1 MSSKAQTAII
11 SLHSAG
17 SGDLTESSA
26 ARGRA
31 IRFLLMGCSSLF
43 ILVATLSVS
52 LAEDHVTRS
61 VESALKW
68 RPLRKP
74 VHTQVSQK
82 STVQDRIP
90 VERFRLVNQ
99 GTPEELEIRAVMP
112 ASMLHNDFEA
122 SVKIHSTAAG
132 LHLGLVLILPHQP
145 DPRTG
150 KPLESIIVGD
160 TLRHVNQWQTLNIE
174 VTQKLVD
181 AGLRRIRAELNRPD
195 IRSQEALIAG
205 LAIVVE
211 ASPGEIFFDIGE
223 AKFGPLIGPSKSLMQ
238 LVSSPQTEPD
248 PKELVRSFIPLDVE
262 LGGLMLDE
270 QPVILRLAPDHGEA
284 IETIKKFRLNAMWV
298 PDYRETARA
307 RELFDARLGV
317 LATPPHPEFEPGDF
331 SRLIQ
336 ALPPLDQLC
345 PNVSAWIQGT
355 RVTPEEHAHLL
366 AWSREVRSAD
376 RAFQRL
382 QMADVTAGE
391 GAVAREIDLVGIGR
405 HVVGRDIT
413 FGALRN
419 LLVRRQQNGGQLSC
433 PWTWV
438 QMEPSSAQ
446 QAWRH
451 NLGFRPATIEPEQI
465 QQGVY
470 AALSAGY
477 KGIGFWKTHALQM
490 DDADD
495 RETAIAI
502 ELACMEIELLEP
514 FLSRGRMDGYLALQ
528 TRGQEKKNRVRGTES
543 RLNSA
548 LGGRTVGAT
557 VSGYEGPETHD
568 AAVISGKGNTLILA
582 TAWDNVSQFVPGP
595 MYEKEVSLVVAS
607 SETASAWQISTTGV
621 YGLPREV
628 TAGGLALKI
637 KDFDQCAALVIS
649 SNPTALLPGLEK
661 KIHTLAPVA
670 AAKLS
675 ELASLKYVRVLQTVE
690 MLRAQ
695 HTVPPN
701 VDALMSN
708 SKQLLDRSEFELS
721 TKDYHEAALKAREAM
736 RYIRQAQQAC
746 WNDAIRSL
754 TSPSASPH
762 AASFST
768 LPDHWKLMHYL
779 EQQQQRLSEN
789 LLASGDFES
798 LRSVSQHGWKVD
810 VLPKSS
816 YLTTADIVQDSR
828 AGKTLRVIAWKSADA
843 AQSSQNDA
851 MPVLVTTPEVPVSP
865 GDVMVVTGR
874 VRKGPAT
881 SLEARRPLVIF
892 DSELGP
898 ECSVRA
904 NIDSE
909 WSRFEMIRPVGQ
921 SSTFSVTLGLM
932 GHSSVEEV
940 LIDDLSIRKLPA
952 MSASGAIQLIGSEKL
967 SDVGNGP
974 SDAPLRDD
982 SMDRSSPQANPQ

>member
-1 MSSKAQTAII
+1 MMSSKIQTGITF
-11 SLHSAG
+11 LKSA
-17 SGDLTESSA
+17 DCQCQA
-26 ARGRA
+26 DFFNARGRVS
-31 IRFLLMGCSSLF
+31 RFLLAGCSSLF
-43 ILVATLSVS
+43 ILLIAMSALA
-52 LAEDHVTRS
+52 AEDQVTGQ
-61 VESALKW
+61 ADQPLKW
-68 RPLRKP
+68 RSVRKLI
-74 VHTQVSQK
+74 HTQVTHK
-82 STVQDRIP
+82 STVQDKIP
-90 VERFRLVNQ
+90 VERFRLQNQ
-99 GTPEELEIRAVMP
+99 GTPEEVEIRAGLP

-122 SVKIHSTAAG
+122 SVKVHSTAAG

-150 KPLESIIVGD
+150 KPLESIVVGD
-160 TLRHVNQWQTLNIE
+160 TLRSVNQWQTMNVK
-174 VTQKLVD
+174 VTQKVVE
-181 AGLRRIRAELNRPD
+181 AALRRIRADLNRPD
-195 IRSQEALIAG
+195 IRTQEAIIAG

-211 ASPGEIFFDIGE
+211 ASPGEAFFDIGE
-223 AKFGPLIGPSKSLMQ
+223 ARFGPLIEPSKALMQ
-238 LVSSPQTEPD
+238 LVSSPQTPPD
-248 PKELVRSFIPLDVE
+248 PIEQVRSFIPLDVE
-262 LGGLMLDE
+262 LGGLMLGD
-270 QPVILRLAPDHGEA
+270 QPVILRLAPDHGEQ
-284 IETIKKFRLNAMWV
+284 IETIRQFRLNAVWV
-298 PDYRETARA
+298 PDYRDTDRA
-307 RELFDARLGV
+307 KELFDAKIGV

-336 ALPPLDQLC
+336 ALPPLDQQC

-376 RAFQRL
+376 RTFQRL
-382 QMADVTAGE
+382 QMADVTAAE

-405 HVVGRDIT
+405 HVVGRDMT

-419 LLVRRQQNGGQLSC
+419 LLVRRQQSGGQLSC

-438 QMEPSSAQ
+438 QTEPSSAQ
-446 QAWRH
+446 QAWRQ

-477 KGIGFWKTHALQM
+477 KGVGFWKTHALELENP
-490 DDADD
+490 AD

-514 FLSRGRMDGYLALQ
+514 FLARGRIDGYLALQ
-528 TRGQEKKNRVRGTES
+528 TRGQEKKPRGRGAES

-637 KDFDQCAALVIS
+637 SDFDQCAALIIS
-649 SNPTALLPGLEK
+649 SNPTALLPGLEQ
-661 KIHTLAPVA
+661 KIHALAPVA
-670 AAKLS
+670 AARLA
-675 ELASLKYVRVLQTVE
+675 ELASLKYVRVLRTVE
-690 MLRAQ
+690 MLRAE

-701 VDALMSN
+701 VDALLSQ

-721 TKDYHEAALKAREAM
+721 TNDYHEAALRARDAM
-736 RYIRQAQQAC
+736 RYARQAQHVC
-746 WNDAIRSL
+746 WNDAIRNL
-754 TSPSASPH
+754 TSPSATPH

-779 EQQQQRLSEN
+779 EQQQQRLSDN
-789 LLASGDFES
+789 LLASGDFEA
-798 LRSVSQHGWKVD
+798 LRSVSQNGWKVD
-810 VLPKSS
+810 VLPKSA
-816 YLTTADIVQDSR
+816 YLTTTDIVQDSR
-828 AGKTLRVIAWKSADA
+828 AGRTLRMIAWKSADVA
-843 AQSSQNDA
+843 HTVQTDA
-851 MPVLVTTPEVPVSP
+851 MPLLVTTPEIPVSS
-865 GDVMVVTGR
+865 GDVMLVTGR

-898 ECSVRA
+898 ESSVRA
-904 NIDSE
+904 DIDSE
-909 WSRFEMIRPVGQ
+909 WSRFEIIRPVGQ

-932 GHSSVEEV
+932 GHASVEEV

-952 MSASGAIQLIGSEKL
+952 LTASGAIQLTGSEKSL
-967 SDVGNGP
+967 EASGDDP
-974 SDAPLRDD
+974 SPENSART
-982 SMDRSSPQANPQ
+982 SPRE